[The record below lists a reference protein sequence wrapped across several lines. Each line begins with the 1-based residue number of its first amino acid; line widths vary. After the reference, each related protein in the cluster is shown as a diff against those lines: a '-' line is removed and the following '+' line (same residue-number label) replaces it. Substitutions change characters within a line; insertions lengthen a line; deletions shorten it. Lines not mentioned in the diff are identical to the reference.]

1 MNIISM
7 NIRAIADRIAKR
19 KAEKADLA
27 DQLRMAQEYEDLKRQ
42 IYVQLT
48 PKLCL
53 DSSAY
58 KLYDNAKDL
67 AYSFMRCKYG
77 SRFTG
82 EKKGG
87 AK

>member
-1 MNIISM
+1 M
-7 NIRAIADRIAKR
+7 NIRAIVDRIAKR

-42 IYVQLT
+42 VYLQIISYT
-48 PKLCL
+48 NP
-53 DSSAY
+53 DFSAEM
-58 KLYDNAKDL
+58 YDEAKRH
-67 AYSFMRCKYG
+67 AYTFMRCKYG

-82 EKKGG
+82 EKGG